1 VESLSGALE
10 RVEGN
15 PQESPPVLRV
25 RRMLADLDF
34 RARVTPGPA
43 AVSPLLR
50 PVQQELERLDTEI
63 HDQFFH
69 PSSVVTQ
76 TVTG

>member
-1 VESLSGALE
+1 
-10 RVEGN
+10 
-15 PQESPPVLRV
+15 
-25 RRMLADLDF
+25 MLADLDF
-34 RARVTPGPA
+34 RARVTPGPD
-43 AVSPLLR
+43 AVTPLLR